1 MIRILLLCFAISPVL
16 GLAICDDSANNANF
30 DSLAN
35 RVNSATNTNS
45 IVNGNGNGN
54 ANGMSRNMTNSANSG
69 GLKNPMRPADTGGP
83 VNGSVDGAN
92 TMSPNR

>member
-1 MIRILLLCFAISPVL
+1 MIRILLLCFAIIPVL

-35 RVNSATNTNS
+35 RVNSATNTNA

-54 ANGMSRNMTNSANSG
+54 ANGMSGNMTNSANS

-83 VNGSVDGAN
+83 VNGNVDRAN
-92 TMSPNR
+92 TMPPNR